1 MPNLICEYCKKTY
14 ATKGTLTTHQKST
27 KSCLEIQKKIKEEVI
42 TLEFS
47 CQYCDKKFTSK
58 QNIKNHESICKTK
71 NIDVVKELKEK
82 YNFEILEIKEK
93 HEFEISEIKL
103 LNKNY
108 LEEIHSLRETVASL
122 QGELKSANKASDC
135 IYEIAKQPKNNNNN
149 ITNNNSSNSNT
160 TNNNNNKTLNISG
173 HIDFKNIDKVK
184 EIIDE
189 KYDINHIL
197 SGQKG
202 CAQFA
207 AQYLLVDDNGKYV
220 YLCTDPSRNTFKFKN
235 EIGEIE
241 KDIEAKKLTNYLV
254 DGGLQEKAK
263 HLSLNW
269 CQNDGVIDQ
278 EKFLLITE
286 KQLSIMNIK
295 DNNSEFKREL
305 SSIISS

>member
-1 MPNLICEYCKKTY
+1 MLFKENTFKYKMSNLICEYCNNSYSSKSS
-14 ATKGTLTTHQKST
+14 LNNHQKST
-27 KSCLEIQKKIKEEVI
+27 KKCLEIQKNLNKIIKKV
-42 TLEFS
+42 EFT
-47 CQYCDKKFTSK
+47 CTYCDKKFTSK
-58 QNIKNHESICKTK
+58 QNIKNHEIFCDVKKTTEYS
-71 NIDVVKELKEK
+71 ELKEK
-82 YNFEILEIKEK
+82 YETEIEDLKRE
-93 HEFEISEIKL
+93 
-103 LNKNY
+103 NQN
-108 LEEIHSLRETVASL
+108 LRETVAGL
-122 QGELKSANKASDC
+122 QGELKNANKASDC
-135 IYEIAKQPKNNNNN
+135 VYEIAKQPKNNNN
-149 ITNNNSSNSNT
+149 ITNNNSSNSSNTT
-160 TNNNNNKTLNISG
+160 TNNNNNKTLNISTS
-173 HIDFKNIDKVK
+173 IDFKNINKVK

>member
-14 ATKGTLTTHQKST
+14 ATKGTLITHKKST
-27 KSCLEIQKKIKEEVI
+27 KSCLEIQKKIKTEVI
-42 TLEFS
+42 SLEFN

-58 QNIKNHESICKTK
+58 QNIKNHELTCKTK

-82 YNFEILEIKEK
+82 YETEIEDLKRD
-93 HEFEISEIKL
+93 
-103 LNKNY
+103 NQN
-108 LEEIHSLRETVASL
+108 LREIVSGL

-135 IYEIAKQPKNNNNN
+135 VYEIAKQPKSNNSFM
-149 ITNNNSSNSNT
+149 NNNSSNT
-160 TNNNNNKTLNISG
+160 TNNHNKTLNISG
-173 HIDFKNIDKVK
+173 SLDFKNIDKVK

-207 AQYLLVDDNGKYV
+207 AQYLLVDENGKYV

-241 KDIEAKKLTNYLV
+241 KDLEAKKLTNYLV

-269 CQNDGVIDQ
+269 CQNDGVVDQ

-305 SSIISS
+305 SSIITS

>member
-1 MPNLICEYCKKTY
+1 MSTIICEYCKNTY
-14 ATKGTLTTHQKST
+14 SSKSSLNNHQKTT
-27 KSCLEIQKKIKEEVI
+27 KKCLEIQKSLNKKTDI
-42 TLEFS
+42 LEFS
-47 CQYCDKKFTSK
+47 CKYCDKKFTSK
-58 QNIKNHESICKTK
+58 QNIKKHEIFC
-71 NIDVVKELKEK
+71 NIKKIDKIEDLTDKYDFKIEELKDK
-82 YNFEILEIKEK
+82 Y
-93 HEFEISEIKL
+93 EFEITELKL
-103 LNKNY
+103 LNKKQA
-108 LEEIHSLRETVASL
+108 EEIQNLRETVAGL
-122 QGELKSANKASDC
+122 QGELRGTNKANEHV
-135 IYEIAKQPKNNNNN
+135 YEIAKQPKNNN
-149 ITNNNSSNSNT
+149 ITNNNSSNT
-160 TNNNNNKTLNISG
+160 TNTKTLNISTSL
-173 HIDFKNIDKVK
+173 DFKNINKVK

-189 KYDINHIL
+189 RYDINHIL

-207 AQYLLVDDNGKYV
+207 AQYLLVDENGKYV

-241 KDIEAKKLTNYLV
+241 KDLEAKKLTNYLV

-278 EKFLLITE
+278 EKFLLVTE

-305 SSIISS
+305 SSLISS